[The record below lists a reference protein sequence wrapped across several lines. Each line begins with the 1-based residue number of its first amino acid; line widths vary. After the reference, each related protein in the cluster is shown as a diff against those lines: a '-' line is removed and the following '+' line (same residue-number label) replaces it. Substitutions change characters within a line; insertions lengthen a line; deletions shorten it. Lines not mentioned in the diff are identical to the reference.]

1 MNVFYTGFLVWLLTT
16 ISGFGTI
23 QAILTF
29 FNDDRE
35 HNSKINFVVS
45 MLVSVLVL
53 LPVYQYSDIFNFVVT
68 LVIVYFGLEISHKYK
83 DGIK

>member
-16 ISGFGTI
+16 IFGFGII
-23 QAILTF
+23 QAILTL

-53 LPVYQYSDIFNFVVT
+53 LPVYQYSDIFNFVTT
-68 LVIVYFGLEISHKYK
+68 LVIVYIGLGVSHKYK

>member
-1 MNVFYTGFLVWLLTT
+1 MNVFYTGFLVWLFTT
-16 ISGFGTI
+16 IFGFGII

-35 HNSKINFVVS
+35 HNSRINFVVS
-45 MLVSVLVL
+45 MLVSILVL
-53 LPVYQYSDIFNFVVT
+53 LPVYQYSDIFNFVAT
-68 LVIVYFGLEISHKYK
+68 LVIVYIGLGVSYKYK